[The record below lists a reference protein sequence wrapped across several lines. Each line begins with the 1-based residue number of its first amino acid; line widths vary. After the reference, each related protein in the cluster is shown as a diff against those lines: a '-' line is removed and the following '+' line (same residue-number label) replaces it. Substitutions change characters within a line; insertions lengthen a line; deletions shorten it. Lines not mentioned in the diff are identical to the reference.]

1 MQRQIKTILTS
12 EPKRVSLGIG
22 VTQNQGHGV
31 FIQLGDA
38 VGDEAD
44 GTALIVGGN
53 GRDAE
58 AAVLL
63 VGVDAEPIMAVGQL
77 EVELGLKVAD

>member
-1 MQRQIKTILTS
+1 VQRQIKTSLTS
-12 EPKRVSLGIG
+12 EPKRVGLGIG

-31 FIQLGDA
+31 FIQLCDA
-38 VGDEAD
+38 VGHEAD
-44 GTALIVGGN
+44 GTALVVGGN

-63 VGVDAEPIMAVGQL
+63 VRIDAKPIMAVGQL